1 MSQGNRLLA
10 AAFLAPSLVLLLVF
24 VVAPVVWAVGLSLT
38 NLALVGPNAADPKW
52 VGLANFQRLLDDAD
66 FFASFGRSIVFVF
79 FSGIAGQFVLGL
91 FSALMLARPGLRGK
105 GVFGAALLLP
115 LVAPDTV
122 AALAWASMLEPGEL
136 GTLNRVIAIAGIEP
150 LSWLQQFPMQS
161 IIGINVWRGMAF
173 AMVLFAAALEG
184 IPRDVQEAARVDG
197 ASGAQEFWYIT
208 LPHIRYVILLYLLL
222 TTINTFGVFTLVYF
236 LTRGGPGS
244 ATTLLTV
251 YIYDKGF
258 KFFEL
263 GLGSAAS
270 VIMLGVILFIG
281 MFYVRALRA
290 QV

>member
-115 LVAPDTV
+115 LVVPDTV

-208 LPHIRYVILLYLLL
+208 LPLIRYVILFYLLL